1 MMNASTP
8 MEDLLSAMTDAV
20 LRGERDL
27 NRIARRYN
35 VPQADVERLTPM
47 IYALKDAVRSERPSP
62 HFTRKLKRDL
72 MGAPEYTLVER
83 VRYLPP
89 RVQIAAGVAVGT
101 AFGVL
106 LVGRFGLTLMRV
118 LTGRAPISELTTVS
132 S

>member
-20 LRGERDL
+20 LRGERDV

-35 VPQADVERLTPM
+35 VPQAEADRLAPM
-47 IYALKDAVRSERPSP
+47 IYALRDAHCSERPSQRYV
-62 HFTRKLKRDL
+62 RKLKRDL
-72 MGAPEYTLVER
+72 MGAPEYTIVER

-106 LVGRFGLTLMRV
+106 LVGRFGLNLLRF
-118 LTGRAPISELTTVS
+118 LTGRAPVSGLTTVS

>member
-20 LRGERDL
+20 LRGERDVHRL
-27 NRIARRYN
+27 ARRYD
-35 VPQADVERLTPM
+35 VPQAEAERLIPM
-47 IYALKDAVRSERPSP
+47 IYALRDAHRSQQPSP
-62 HFTRKLKRDL
+62 RFVRKLKREL

-101 AFGVL
+101 AFGL
-106 LVGRFGLTLMRV
+106 LIVGRLTYALLRFF
-118 LTGRAPISELTTVS
+118 TGRAPVGELKATS
-132 S
+132 

>member
-8 MEDLLSAMTDAV
+8 VEDMLSAMTDAV
-20 LRGERDL
+20 LRGERDV
-27 NRIARRYN
+27 NRIARRYD
-35 VPQADVERLTPM
+35 VPQAEADQLIPM
-47 IYALKDAVRSERPSP
+47 ICALHDAHRSQRPSP

-89 RVQIAAGVAVGT
+89 RVQIAAGLAVGT

-106 LVGRFGLTLMRV
+106 ILGRLTYHLLR
-118 LTGRAPISELTTVS
+118 LFTGRAPVSELKATS